1 MSNLVT
7 DRLTDKKSSVMY
19 EPVLGFGAAT
29 NTIYYGG
36 IMVTLDS
43 SARPK
48 NPGAVGEIVAGWT
61 RQRIENIVPNNRGD
75 SHAGA
80 NDYLAVEV
88 FTGISAWDAHAT
100 HPPTAADV
108 AVFAPVYASDN
119 HTLSRLASDGSL
131 AGFVVKIEGAV
142 VWAAI
147 GPFAAK
153 VSSVLAGITSVALT
167 GTLTGT
173 VDGALAD
180 VAPAA
185 AATAGGATPTAAQV
199 DTAIAT
205 ALAPLVIG
213 INTNFK
219 ELQAAFNALIAD
231 LTA

>member
-1 MSNLVT
+1 MSNLAA

-19 EPVLGFGAAT
+19 EPVLSFGAAT
-29 NTIYYGG
+29 NTTYYGG
-36 IMVTLDS
+36 LMVTLDT

-48 NPGAVGEIVAGWT
+48 NPGATGEIVAGWT
-61 RQRIENIVPNNRGD
+61 RQRIENVVPNNRGD

-88 FTGISAWDAHAT
+88 FTGISGWDAHAT

-147 GPFAAK
+147 GPFAVK
-153 VSSVLAGITSVALT
+153 VASVMAGITTAALT

-173 VDGALAD
+173 ANGSLVD
-180 VAPAA
+180 VAA
-185 AATAGGATPTAAQV
+185 AAGACAGGATPSAANV
-199 DTAIAT
+199 DAAIAT
-205 ALAPLVIG
+205 AVAPIVTGVNEQL
-213 INTNFK
+213 K
-219 ELQAAFNALIAD
+219 ELQTTLNALIAD